1 LQLYPHGGLVAA
13 GAIRFNREAT
23 QNNDG
28 LVVPN
33 SGGFMKRATWVPL
46 IGAITVVGVFSAVV
60 SAQTA
65 RPDRAIKY
73 RQGIMNAQGWNLGI
87 LGAMAKG
94 DRPYNKDEA
103 VRSAT
108 FVNQLLQMSWDA
120 FAPGTD
126 TGAPTKAKPEIWKEP
141 AKFKQLAEAAQA
153 ESLKLVAA
161 AQAGDLAALRPAVGA
176 MGKSCNN
183 CHDDFQSK

>member
-1 LQLYPHGGLVAA
+1 
-13 GAIRFNREAT
+13 
-23 QNNDG
+23 
-28 LVVPN
+28 
-33 SGGFMKRATWVPL
+33 MKRATLVPV
-46 IGAITVVGVFSAVV
+46 IGALAVVGIFSAVV
-60 SAQTA
+60 SAQTV

-73 RQGIMNAQGWNLGI
+73 RQGIMGAQGWNMGV

-103 VRSAT
+103 VRAAT
-108 FVNQLLQMSWDA
+108 FVSQLLQMSWDG

-126 TGAPTKAKPEIWKEP
+126 QGAPTKAKAEIWKEP
-141 AKFKQLAEAAQA
+141 AKFTQLADAAKA

-161 AQAGDLAALRPAVGA
+161 AQTGDLAALRPAVGA
-176 MGKSCNN
+176 MGKACNN

>member
-1 LQLYPHGGLVAA
+1 MVDPGFLAVYEEGKDQ
-13 GAIRFNREAT
+13 AT
-23 QNNDG
+23 EDDADEG
-28 LVVPN
+28 RRLP
-33 SGGFMKRATWVPL
+33 
-46 IGAITVVGVFSAVV
+46 
-60 SAQTA
+60 
-65 RPDRAIKY
+65 
-73 RQGIMNAQGWNLGI
+73 
-87 LGAMAKG
+87 AMAKG

-103 VRSAT
+103 VRAAT
-108 FVNQLLQMSWDA
+108 FVNQLLAMSWDA

-141 AKFKQLAEAAQA
+141 AKFKQLADAAQA